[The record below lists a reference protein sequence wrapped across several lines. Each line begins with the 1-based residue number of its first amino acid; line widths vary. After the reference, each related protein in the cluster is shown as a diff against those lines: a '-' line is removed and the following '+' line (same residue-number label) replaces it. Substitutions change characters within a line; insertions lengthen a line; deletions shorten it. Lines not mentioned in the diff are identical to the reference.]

1 MGRSN
6 GNGHDV
12 AESYKEA
19 FRRLAEV
26 REKLN
31 LLKQRAES
39 LSQTYEERTTASCM
53 IPPVEPPA
61 V

>member
-1 MGRSN
+1 MDRSN

-12 AESYKEA
+12 SETYKEA

-39 LSQTYEERTTASCM
+39 LSQTYEERATHPCM
-53 IPPVEPPA
+53 ILPVDPPV
-61 V
+61 